1 MYKKTEGND
10 NLDLPIQVLVCLGA
24 KGSCPTCIKVLAK
37 SRGCPPIVTPSFKAI
52 WGQESCNTSMVLSPE
67 DQPVDAAAMSSLKF
81 RIDKI
86 SQNIFKN
93 YRFSCLFWF
102 SPM

>member
-1 MYKKTEGND
+1 MMLRFDEIFSA
-10 NLDLPIQVLVCLGA
+10 LLHRDL
-24 KGSCPTCIKVLAK
+24 
-37 SRGCPPIVTPSFKAI
+37 PSFKAI

-81 RIDKI
+81 RIYKI

-93 YRFSCLFWF
+93 YRFSCLFWLRQKK
-102 SPM
+102 M

>member
-1 MYKKTEGND
+1 MMLRFDEIFSTLLYR
-10 NLDLPIQVLVCLGA
+10 DL
-24 KGSCPTCIKVLAK
+24 
-37 SRGCPPIVTPSFKAI
+37 PSFKAI

-102 SPM
+102 RQKNK

>member
-1 MYKKTEGND
+1 MMLRFDEIFSALLYR
-10 NLDLPIQVLVCLGA
+10 DL
-24 KGSCPTCIKVLAK
+24 
-37 SRGCPPIVTPSFKAI
+37 PSFKAI

-102 SPM
+102 RQKNK